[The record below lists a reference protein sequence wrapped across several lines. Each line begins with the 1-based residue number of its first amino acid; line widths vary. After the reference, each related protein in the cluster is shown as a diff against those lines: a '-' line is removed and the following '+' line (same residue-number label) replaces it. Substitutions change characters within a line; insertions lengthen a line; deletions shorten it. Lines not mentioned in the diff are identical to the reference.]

1 MEQESGWARVRHTT
15 TPAPASLRSP
25 ARTLVASAL
34 LVLAVPACVL
44 LSSGVQPRGEELAA
58 AAASVWERG
67 SDFARPL
74 AVQLQRRASAPTG
87 RAKMQ
92 GLASEL
98 LSKRGD
104 KNPDKVVIKMFMEAD
119 CPDCRR
125 FTSTY
130 LAHVL
135 SAHGVGDIVDLEWV
149 PFGNSETRVRHITV
163 QAGPDR
169 FDVLNSTEALEKIL
183 DRMHDKYYSELHGA
197 PQVSFVCPDGNS
209 GCESNAW
216 RTCLLDVAPKHQDS
230 FPAFQCMEEKAC
242 DNAQEKGCNALPG
255 DVAHEVREREIGV
268 YWYLFSNQPSSPQ
281 PLGTCL
287 RVHRCD
293 TTLRASLVLT
303 IFIFVCPRPQCVTS
317 FAPNVDQ
324 DALINCVVG
333 ARARDLFVLDNIATL
348 RAKPQFLPWFTIDD
362 KSVATKS
369 GTGAVRE
376 QFLLG
381 HKICQAY
388 VAKTGKPAPAGC
400 RTFPQSDAQLGQNPW
415 ALYKDATLTVKADTK
430 RPVTGEMLPAP
441 ATSRST
447 FSPRALS
454 DPLPTLSALA
464 NPNTAISSSPRHPT
478 IGH

>member
-1 MEQESGWARVRHTT
+1 MFVVLAVANRNEKTKKPVLDTRPLMEQESGWARVRHTT

-255 DVAHEVREREIGV
+255 DVAHEVRAFV
-268 YWYLFSNQPSSPQ
+268 STATWHLPA
-281 PLGTCL
+281 
-287 RVHRCD
+287 
-293 TTLRASLVLT
+293 RASL
-303 IFIFVCPRPQCVTS
+303 
-317 FAPNVDQ
+317 
-324 DALINCVVG
+324 
-333 ARARDLFVLDNIATL
+333 
-348 RAKPQFLPWFTIDD
+348 
-362 KSVATKS
+362 
-369 GTGAVRE
+369 
-376 QFLLG
+376 
-381 HKICQAY
+381 
-388 VAKTGKPAPAGC
+388 
-400 RTFPQSDAQLGQNPW
+400 
-415 ALYKDATLTVKADTK
+415 
-430 RPVTGEMLPAP
+430 
-441 ATSRST
+441 
-447 FSPRALS
+447 
-454 DPLPTLSALA
+454 
-464 NPNTAISSSPRHPT
+464 
-478 IGH
+478 